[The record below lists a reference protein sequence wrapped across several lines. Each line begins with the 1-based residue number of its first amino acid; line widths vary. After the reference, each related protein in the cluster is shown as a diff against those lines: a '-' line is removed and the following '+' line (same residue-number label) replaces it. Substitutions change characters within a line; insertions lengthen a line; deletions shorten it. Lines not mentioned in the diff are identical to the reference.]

1 MARIALATPGEII
14 KSNMHWITLCIYPGT
29 VILSLF
35 FKNLTQFA
43 TTSGLFAPAPLLSAF
58 FHSPPSAASPL
69 PSLATL
75 LRLLFNFIW
84 LSFMRKSACNSI
96 FHAPP
101 GGVSLYPK
109 GRDRGRGYLSG
120 RELRQRTTTNMRQRH
135 IWHAISTTTGHL
147 IDELRDKRS
156 LCPFRAPSTARPR
169 YPLTVNGYQY
179 LMAAATF

>member
-1 MARIALATPGEII
+1 MYIPGDNYII
-14 KSNMHWITLCIYPGT
+14 P
-29 VILSLF
+29 F
-35 FKNLTQFA
+35 FYKPNSICYHKRA
-43 TTSGLFAPAPLLSAF
+43 ICPRPLLSAF
-58 FHSPPSAASPL
+58 FHSPPSTAA
-69 PSLATL
+69 PSHPTL
-75 LRLLFNFIW
+75 LWLLFNFIW

-109 GRDRGRGYLSG
+109 GRDGGRGYLSG

-169 YPLTVNGYQY
+169 YPLTVKR
-179 LMAAATF
+179 

>member
-14 KSNMHWITLCIYPGT
+14 KSNMHWITLCIYTGT
-29 VILSLF
+29 IILSLF
-35 FKNLTQFA
+35 FYKPNSICYHKRA
-43 TTSGLFAPAPLLSAF
+43 ICPRSLLSAF
-58 FHSPPSAASPL
+58 FHSPPFVASPL
-69 PSLATL
+69 PSLPTP

-135 IWHAISTTTGHL
+135 IWHAISRTTTTTTGHL

-156 LCPFRAPSTARPR
+156 LCPFWTPSTARPR
-169 YPLTVNGYQY
+169 YPLTVKR
-179 LMAAATF
+179 

>member
-1 MARIALATPGEII
+1 MARIALVKPGEII

-29 VILSLF
+29 IILSLF
-35 FKNLTQFA
+35 FTNLTQFA
-43 TTSGLFAPAPLLSAF
+43 TTSGLFAPALALPAF

-135 IWHAISTTTGHL
+135 IWHAIATTTTTTTGHL

-156 LCPFRAPSTARPR
+156 LCPFWPPSTARPR
-169 YPLTVNGYQY
+169 YPLTVKR
-179 LMAAATF
+179 